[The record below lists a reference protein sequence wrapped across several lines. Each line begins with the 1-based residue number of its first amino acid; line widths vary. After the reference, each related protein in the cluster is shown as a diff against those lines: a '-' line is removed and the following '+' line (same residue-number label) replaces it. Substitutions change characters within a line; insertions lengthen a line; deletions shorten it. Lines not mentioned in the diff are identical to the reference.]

1 MNPPSNYEA
10 LRADINALDEKIDLS
25 FQELKDDI
33 QALALSQKELS
44 TSYTFI
50 AEMAK
55 THSKALYGS
64 NGDTGCLASCEA
76 AQRMTLHHDV
86 QLNGTPGK
94 EEESYTAVI
103 RSIKEK
109 ADTLTKIVW
118 IAIGTALATGVT
130 AVVEAILRK

>member
-10 LRADINALDEKIDLS
+10 LRADINALDEKIDQS

-33 QALALSQKELS
+33 QRLALSQKELS

-118 IAIGTALATGVT
+118 IAIGTAVTTGIT
-130 AVVEAILRK
+130 AIVEAMLRK